1 MERSSSLAW
10 KTGLF
15 VVLGLVFVTAIL
27 LTIRNPRLLQEGYEV
42 RVQLDSASG
51 LLIGTPVKFSGV
63 DVGEIRMIDILS
75 EAKAGE
81 PTIELTLWV
90 IQELQLYQDDQ
101 VLIGL
106 LGILGE
112 KYIEILPGPNR
123 DQVLQSDQA
132 LIATKP
138 VTEAQMTQQLSET
151 LDEFKQALIM
161 VNDLELNLQPWLE
174 LKTQVESSLQEAT
187 PLISQLEQTT
197 DKAEA
202 LMDQWQIV
210 GEEAVGFMNQT
221 EALIENVKQ
230 WGPLVVVGFG
240 VLMGLL
246 VVGTFI

>member
-1 MERSSSLAW
+1 MERSGSLAW

-15 VVLGLVFVTAIL
+15 VILGLVFVTIIL

-42 RVQLDSASG
+42 QVRLDSANG

-63 DVGEIRMIDILS
+63 DVGEVRMIDILPGT
-75 EAKAGE
+75 KAGE

-123 DQVLQSDQA
+123 DQVLQPNEV

-138 VTEAQMTQQLSET
+138 VTEAQMTHQLSET
-151 LDEFKQALIM
+151 LDEFKEALVM
-161 VNDLELNLQPWLE
+161 VNEFEIDLQPWLA
-174 LKTQVESSLQEAT
+174 LKDQVEASLQQAT
-187 PLISQLEQTT
+187 PLISELEATT

-202 LMDQWQIV
+202 LMQQWQTV
-210 GEEAVGFMNQT
+210 GEEAVVFMNQA
-221 EALIENVKQ
+221 EGLIEDVKQ
-230 WGPLVVVGFG
+230 WGPFAVIGFG

-246 VVGTFI
+246 VVGSFV